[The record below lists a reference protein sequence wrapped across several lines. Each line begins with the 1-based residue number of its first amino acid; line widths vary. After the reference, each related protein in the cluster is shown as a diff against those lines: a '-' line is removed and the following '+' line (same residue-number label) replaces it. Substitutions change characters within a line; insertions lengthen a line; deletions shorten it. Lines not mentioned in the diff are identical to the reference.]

1 MRRSRASRLVAALVA
16 LLCFGGETAVPG
28 LDALLFHSGG
38 APAAFVVPHVESGTT
53 TNQHADR
60 CMLNFRLANGRVS
73 ASLPVAIRF
82 QGLALRPAAVPPAAV
97 PHRLYAG
104 LHQQSR
110 APPAPLA

>member
-1 MRRSRASRLVAALVA
+1 MRRSRASRLVAALAA

-28 LDALLFHSGG
+28 LDALIFHSGG
-38 APAAFVVPHVESGTT
+38 APAAFMVPHVESGAAA
-53 TNQHADR
+53 NNHADQ

-73 ASLPVAIRF
+73 ASLPAAIRIE
-82 QGLALRPAAVPPAAV
+82 GLALRHATAHPPAV